1 VRRRRSSTSFL
12 PRQDTHDQCAGEV
25 LQGGEEEDEGGR
37 VFPNEMSTKTLAT
50 KIVLRSS
57 EEWALKRSLTM
68 NTLEE
73 AEKPI
78 PQASRH

>member
-1 VRRRRSSTSFL
+1 
-12 PRQDTHDQCAGEV
+12 
-25 LQGGEEEDEGGR
+25 